1 MGVGYYKAI
10 TQWSKGEYSGAN
22 NTQDDFMVI
31 GLNGAGPRTDEPSSE
46 LQSASP
52 TSGVISSATDIDEF
66 SLTVADGQTA
76 TIVAMAAP
84 TSPDL
89 DIVLSLSGP
98 DGFITSNDPGSG
110 SSSGDVATGNERF
123 DRGGSCWDV
132 HHQGRRCRLCQPS
145 QPRVLRLRQ
154 RRRLHRRDHD
164 HHCVGAA
171 LHRSRIWGG
180 QLPQV
185 CGKRCRCK
193 TIDVPHKIRGER
205 SARKYVV

>member
-1 MGVGYYKAI
+1 MEQGRILRREQPQA
-10 TQWSKGEYSGAN
+10 
-22 NTQDDFMVI
+22 DFMVI
-31 GLNGAGPRTDEPSSE
+31 GLNSAGPRTDEPSSE

-110 SSSGDVATGNERF
+110 SSSGDVATGMNASIAEVPAGTYTIRVDGAGF
-123 DRGGSCWDV
+123 ASPLNPGYSDYASVGGYTV
-132 HHQGRRCRLCQPS
+132 
-145 QPRVLRLRQ
+145 
-154 RRRLHRRDHD
+154 
-164 HHCVGAA
+164 AITTTTA
-171 LHRSRIWGG
+171 
-180 QLPQV
+180 
-185 CGKRCRCK
+185 
-193 TIDVPHKIRGER
+193 
-205 SARKYVV
+205 